1 MNNSWEEI
9 LGKKFQNDS
18 VSPPKSAWEQIQD
31 SSWQNALKNKAI
43 NTQAPEIPIGLK
55 HAVFKKVGI
64 SNGLWGLGLKT
75 AAIIGGISISA
86 AGLFWVNQNSQKIK
100 TEESHLGVVEKIET
114 KNTLD
119 KKSSPDKTP
128 HNDNEDSH
136 NPIEKPGT
144 THFLSSR
151 NNNNFRIQ
159 EPYSNSKN
167 ISIAS
172 SENESESI
180 VDPLEFQS
188 KLWEGFTVF
197 DISEEI
203 IPKFKTPT
211 QAKRISPIKP
221 EVQFYIGG
229 QNRLGILKTNTAKER
244 INYTIE
250 PIQRQLGLILGLTY
264 NKHWTL
270 ESGIFKSMAQ
280 SNLSLIGVPFYKTP
294 VKIFPQRKSIEV
306 NSPYHQN
313 KIDASKSDFLPQ
325 GANWR
330 DTSKYYLINFKENH
344 RVQFTEIPLSIGYK
358 YDLGRFNIKL
368 DLGGVML
375 VPRRIDSDFLIEL
388 QNPKNDKFVF
398 NNSKMIR
405 NKYQFSGFSQLQIGC
420 YIKRSMN
427 LYINGFLPTV
437 IINDTPKPINKS
449 QIRFQMGLNYY
460 F

>member
-100 TEESHLGVVEKIET
+100 TEDSHLGVVEKIET

-159 EPYSNSKN
+159 GPYSNSKN
-167 ISIAS
+167 ISITS

-180 VDPLEFQS
+180 VDPLEFRS
-188 KLWEGFTVF
+188 KVWEGFTVF

-211 QAKRISPIKP
+211 QAKRNSPIKP
-221 EVQFYIGG
+221 EVQYYIGG

-250 PIQRQLGLILGLTY
+250 PIQRQIGLLMGIIY

-270 ESGIFKSMAQ
+270 ESGIYKSLAQ
-280 SNLSLIGVPFYKTP
+280 SNLSLSKVPFYKTP
-294 VKIFPQRKSIEV
+294 VKILPQRKTIEV

-313 KIDASKSDFLPQ
+313 KIDASKSELLPP

-330 DTSKYYLINFKENH
+330 DTGKYYLINFKENH
-344 RVQFTEIPLSIGYK
+344 LVQFTEIPISLGYK
-358 YDLGRFNIKL
+358 YDWGRLNFKF
-368 DLGGVML
+368 DLGGVLL
-375 VPRRIDSDFLIEL
+375 VPRKIESEFLIEL
-388 QNPKNDKFVF
+388 QNPKKETFQF
-398 NNSKMIR
+398 NNTKIIR
-405 NKYQFSGFSQLQIGC
+405 NNYQYTGFTQLQVGC
-420 YIKRSMN
+420 YIARGMN
-427 LYINGFLPTV
+427 LYVNSFMPG
-437 IINDTPKPINKS
+437 IILNDTPKPIHNKKV
-449 QIRFQMGLNYY
+449 RFQIGLNYY